1 MLRNVLVWGILLAVV
16 IILGRVIL
24 GSTRMSQEE
33 GATEHFASG
42 VVASLGKGRGTTEH
56 FASLGKGRGTTE
68 HFAANMC
75 PSGSTREIYDGVAY
89 CCSNPKPGASTLKNW
104 CKALPHKEHV
114 FCTLGAETHGIPNCK
129 EFKDKIRKTKGA
141 ALCPKTMPHYMDDKC
156 CTDPG
161 CKDSCKI
168 VDNYFKDDTSC
179 QFLKAKEEPCPADYD
194 AMTKKGK
201 DGFHLYGCI
210 NKEVCYSAAILTRL
224 KEMNYDTTGMTS
236 C

>member
-33 GATEHFASG
+33 GTEHFAGS
-42 VVASLGKGRGTTEH
+42 ASLGKGRGTPEH
-56 FASLGKGRGTTE
+56 FAD
-68 HFAANMC
+68 ANMC

-129 EFKDKIRKTKGA
+129 EFKDKLRKTKGA
-141 ALCPKTMPHYMDDKC
+141 ALCPTTMPHYMYDKC

-168 VDNYFKDDTSC
+168 ADNYFKDETSC

-210 NKEVCYSAAILTRL
+210 NKEVCYSPAILTRL
-224 KEMNYDTTGMTS
+224 KEMNYDTTGMAS